1 MWGTGARVASRVGT
15 GETVTCGRAG
25 AHRAPPY
32 RAGNTYGMGGSVG
45 CGGCAVR
52 VLDWWLA
59 AARPPRRDGLGNLG
73 SAWVAARRVP
83 TPKGNQNLAAARAR
97 DEAAGAVPHRVRAKL
112 PFSLASRPNVQW

>member
-1 MWGTGARVASRVGT
+1 MGDGGARGVSRGHGRDRDVRARGST
-15 GETVTCGRAG
+15 PRTAVSCGKYVRYGGIGWLRWVRRARAG
-25 AHRAPPY
+25 LVVSRRGA
-32 RAGNTYGMGGSVG
+32 MG
-45 CGGCAVR
+45 
-52 VLDWWLA
+52 WETW
-59 AARPPRRDGLGNLG
+59 G